1 MLQSGRMAFRWSVC
15 PLYPGHLSV
24 RATRA
29 IAKTRFVGPMAPSM
43 RILALLPAGGVGIAL
58 SAVLPGS
65 LYAQAGSTGGNV
77 GKTEKS
83 VSGTT
88 DDLTQPDRKKGSRS
102 APVPAPHRIQ
112 SGVVVTSATYGGN
125 CGASRGN
132 VTSNLAQACN
142 GKRSCHYVTD
152 RRITPATRTCRWLS
166 SPAMSGMRR
175 PWPPFMAD

>member
-1 MLQSGRMAFRWSVC
+1 
-15 PLYPGHLSV
+15 
-24 RATRA
+24 
-29 IAKTRFVGPMAPSM
+29 M
-43 RILALLPAGGVGIAL
+43 RILALLPAGGLGIAL
-58 SAVLPGS
+58 SAALPGS

-102 APVPAPHRIQ
+102 APVPAPHRIE

-142 GKRSCHYVTD
+142 GKRSCDYVID
-152 RRITPATRTCRWLS
+152 WRIIGDTKPFCGKDYVAEWRCGDGPARS
-166 SPAMSGMRR
+166 ASASPEAGYLKSISLRC
-175 PWPPFMAD
+175 D